1 MRQSESINAL
11 AAALASAQ
19 GEIEAAA
26 KDRMNPHFKSRY
38 ATLAAAVE
46 ASRPAL
52 AKHGLAVIQS
62 PTLSGA
68 NTITLTSR
76 LLHKS
81 GEWLEDDFMLPVAKF
96 DPQGIGSA
104 LTYAR
109 RYAYCAMVGVIA
121 DEDDDGNA
129 ASQRPSNGQAKATA
143 RGSDAYDRVMAP
155 EQIPAIP
162 VGYEDWLTDLQ
173 AVADEGT
180 PALVKTWQSSNPDYR
195 RYLTKT
201 NPDLWERIKAKAAT
215 IPEVQAAR

>member
-1 MRQSESINAL
+1 MRQSESIVKL
-11 AAALASAQ
+11 AEALASAQ
-19 GEIEAAA
+19 GEIEAAE
-26 KDRMNPHFKSRY
+26 KDRVNPHFKSRY

-52 AKHGLAVIQS
+52 RKYGLAVIQS
-62 PTLSGA
+62 PSGSSA
-68 NTITLTSR
+68 NCITLTSR

-81 GEWLEDDFMLPVAKF
+81 GEWLEDDFAMPVVKF

-129 ASQRPSNGQAKATA
+129 ASQRPTNGQA
-143 RGSDAYDRVMAP
+143 RRP
-155 EQIPAIP
+155 EPHPAVTPEPIPAIP
-162 VGYEDWLTDLQ
+162 NGYENWLTDLQ
-173 AVADEGT
+173 AVADTGT
-180 PALVKTWQSSNPDYR
+180 PALLSMWQNSNPDYR

-215 IPEVQAAR
+215 VPEVQAVAR